1 MFQKNPSF
9 LVAIVLGATCPLALA
24 EEKPAAPAASPAR
37 KEAETEVAP
46 EIADPVVKRLVEEGR
61 KARAEDDIAK
71 AIVKLDEARERAP
84 KDPNVLAEQA
94 VIFEEMA
101 KCDPALKERAIQNWE
116 EIFKLGKEKAG
127 ALYHMAGKRL
137 ADGI

>member
-1 MFQKNPSF
+1 M
-9 LVAIVLGATCPLALA
+9 
-24 EEKPAAPAASPAR
+24 
-37 KEAETEVAP
+37 
-46 EIADPVVKRLVEEGR
+46 VKRLVEEGR
-61 KARAEDDIAK
+61 KARAEDDLAK
-71 AIVKLDEARERAP
+71 AIVKLDEVKEKAP

-94 VIFEEMA
+94 FVFEEMA
-101 KCDPALKERAIQNWE
+101 KSDPRQKERAIQNWE